1 MFQAIHHPLPE
12 SPKENLSLHTARQKI
27 KDGYATV
34 CRRSSW
40 HEDVWVWPECGS
52 RKYWRTIRD
61 GKIHA
66 IDLTPE
72 DVVAMD
78 WIVS

>member
-40 HEDVWVWPECGS
+40 HEGDAANLL
-52 RKYWRTIRD
+52 I
-61 GKIHA
+61 
-66 IDLTPE
+66 
-72 DVVAMD
+72 
-78 WIVS
+78 